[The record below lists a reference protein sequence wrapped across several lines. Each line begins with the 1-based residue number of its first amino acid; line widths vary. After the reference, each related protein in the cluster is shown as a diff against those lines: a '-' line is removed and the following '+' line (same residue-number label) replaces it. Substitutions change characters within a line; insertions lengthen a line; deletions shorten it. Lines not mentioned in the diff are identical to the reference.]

1 MTVRVED
8 ANSANHTAE
17 DIPATLLLPDAIT
30 QREPHPFNLSF
41 KYTGLIFEELSNCPK
56 GYLQNSLYSEGH

>member
-1 MTVRVED
+1 VED
-8 ANSANHTAE
+8 ENSANHNTE

-41 KYTGLIFEELSNCPK
+41 KYIRLIFEELSNCPK
-56 GYLQNSLYSEGH
+56 GYL